1 MIMTIDKSLIKA
13 MQKLLA
19 KEIASARLDAE
30 VLLGF
35 VLKQPREYLLAHTEK
50 SLKPAEQK
58 MYSTLIGRRS
68 RFEPIA
74 YLIGRRDFYGLPI
87 RVDSRVLIP
96 RPETELLVEEVLKIA
111 LQRPLKSR
119 PMAILDIGTGSGAIA
134 LALAK
139 NLSQAK
145 IWASDASADALYLA
159 KKNASGLGLKI
170 TFIKSDLLKNV
181 PAGLIGG
188 AILIANLPYLDRAEI
203 KDFPLAIKRGLK
215 YEPPAALFA
224 GKRGTALYEEL
235 FRQLN
240 RFETR
245 PAYLLIE
252 IGSHNWRDFLQLAK
266 KYFPAASIEVIKD
279 LARRPRVLKI
289 KF

>member
-1 MIMTIDKSLIKA
+1 MTINDSLIKA
-13 MQKLLA
+13 TKKLLI
-19 KEIASARLDAE
+19 KQIDSARLDAE

-35 VLKQPREYLLAHTEK
+35 VLKRSREQLLAQAEK

-58 MYSTLIGRRS
+58 MYSVLIGRRA
-68 RFEPIA
+68 RFEPVA
-74 YLIGRRDFYGLPI
+74 YLTGRRDFYGLSI

-96 RPETELLVEEVLKIA
+96 RPETELLVDEILKISF
-111 LQRPLKSR
+111 QWPTKSR

-139 NLSQAK
+139 NLPQVK

-159 KKNASGLGLKI
+159 RKNASGLGLKI

-181 PAGLIGG
+181 SAGLIGG

-203 KDFPLAIKRGLK
+203 KVFPPAIKRGLK

-224 GKRGTALYEEL
+224 AQRGTALYEKL

-240 RFETR
+240 RFENR

-252 IGSHNWRDFLQLAK
+252 IGSRNWRDFLRLAK

-279 LARRPRVLKI
+279 LARRPRILKI
-289 KF
+289 IF